1 MLSLKKSLLT
11 LMAAATIA
19 TPALADDDYRHY
31 EQNRGQYISH
41 DQAAEAALKA
51 VGKNGRVME
60 VEFDHDWNGDHF
72 DVEVLAEGREY
83 DVIVEAKTGKVLSS
97 RLDY

>member
-1 MLSLKKSLLT
+1 MLTLKKNLLA

-19 TPALADDDYRHY
+19 TPALADDDYRYY
-31 EQNRGQYISH
+31 EQNRSQYISH

-60 VEFDHDWNGDHF
+60 VEFDHDWHGDHF

-83 DVIVEAKTGKVLSS
+83 DVIVDAKTGKVLSS